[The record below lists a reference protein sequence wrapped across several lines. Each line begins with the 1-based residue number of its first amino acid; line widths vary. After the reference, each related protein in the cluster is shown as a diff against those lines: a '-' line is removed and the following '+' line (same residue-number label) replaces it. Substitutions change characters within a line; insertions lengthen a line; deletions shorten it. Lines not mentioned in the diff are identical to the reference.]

1 MSQVPEDPYR
11 PNAGY
16 AAGGRGASQRSGEF
30 GVQNMVLRSPRDYFL
45 MFRERW
51 HWGLLVAII
60 LVNAL
65 VFMELSKTEVYYT
78 EATLEIQTSEE
89 NVLPSERLFAESNDA
104 ELLLNKHVSRLSS
117 RKFFSYLMPF
127 FTEEELDSV
136 IQLYIDPEKPNQ
148 VPEAAAIIHG
158 GMQVQI
164 RSDDSLL
171 IQVGMMHRD
180 PELAAMLADRIAE
193 KYIDYHNDLMSEDLR
208 GAVLDLRASKRE
220 KEQELEDNRKRI
232 QDFREQNAMVDRLG
246 EFSSVITQ
254 RVRDLSGRVIEAD
267 AEILNAVN
275 VLSEIKAYR
284 EDNRDLTQL
293 EAIATHPNV
302 APNVT
307 QLQQLEADRQQ
318 LEQRYLDRHPRMI
331 EVNERIASLQEI
343 IEDNINDV
351 AKTLEVNKRL
361 MTERVGRL
369 RVELAEAEREQLKLE
384 NLDSKLASLQI
395 DAVNTEAAL
404 ARLTERLEDAN
415 VEANLRPRHLSIHD
429 NAWMPG
435 DPEEPNLEKQ
445 AIWAVMAGFLSL
457 VLVPVGL
464 GLLDTRLK
472 TQWEIEEFLGTNLL
486 GEIPRFDSVNRK
498 KRPHVAASNNQPTL
512 CEAFRGLYG
521 RMELCTRVEFPKIV
535 LVAST
540 VPSEGKSLVASNLA
554 YTFARHGRRVLL
566 TDVDFRGP
574 SQHHYHGLDNST
586 GILPWLKAGKDAGPD
601 VAQEAELGVHEVTE
615 NLHFLPSGG
624 VDKQPTEFFSNPR
637 LKGLFDQLR
646 NHYDLIILD
655 TPPVGVF
662 PDTLLLKPFVDEVIY
677 VCRFR
682 KVNKFRVR
690 HFLEKIHEAGHN
702 LEGVLLNGLPNGRMS
717 AYYGYHGYGANRES
731 EYRSYYAKKS

>member
-1 MSQVPEDPYR
+1 MSQAPEQRYHNSP
-11 PNAGY
+11 GY
-16 AAGGRGASQRSGEF
+16 GSGDGEPVRTGDF
-30 GVQNMVLRSPRDYFL
+30 GVQSMVLRSPRDYFL

-60 LVNAL
+60 LINVL
-65 VFMELSKTEVYYT
+65 VFLELRKTETFYT
-78 EATLEIQTSEE
+78 EATLEIQTAEE

-104 ELLLNKHVSRLSS
+104 ELLMNKHVARLSS

-127 FTEEELDSV
+127 FTEEELQQV
-136 IQLYIDPEKPNQ
+136 GELYVNPDKPNKKPNPAQ
-148 VPEAAAIIHG
+148 IIRS
-158 GMQVQI
+158 GMEVQI
-164 RSDDSLL
+164 RADDTLL

-180 PELAAMLADRIAE
+180 PDLAPMLADRIAE
-193 KYIDYHNDLMSEDLR
+193 KYIDYHNDLMSRDLR
-208 GAVLDLRASKRE
+208 EAVLDLRASKRQ

-232 QDFREQNAMVDRLG
+232 QDFREQNAMVDNLG
-246 EFSSVITQ
+246 EFSSVITE
-254 RVRDLSGRVIEAD
+254 RVKDLSARVIEAD
-267 AEILNAVN
+267 AEILNATN
-275 VLSEIKAYR
+275 VLAEIALYR
-284 EDNRDLTQL
+284 EASRDLTQL
-293 EAIATHPNV
+293 EAIASHPSV

-307 QLQQLEADRQQ
+307 LLEELQTERRQ
-318 LEQRYLDRHPRMI
+318 LEQRYFERHPRMK
-331 EVNERIASLQEI
+331 ENTERIGAIEAL
-343 IEDNINDV
+343 IEDNIDEV
-351 AKTLEVNKRL
+351 AKTLEVNQRL
-361 MTERVGRL
+361 MTDRVARL
-369 RVELAEAEREQLKLE
+369 RTELAEAERELLKLE
-384 NLDSKLASLQI
+384 NLDSELASLQI

-415 VEANLRPRHLSIHD
+415 VEANLRPRHLTIHD
-429 NAWMPG
+429 YAWPPQ
-435 DPEEPNLEKQ
+435 DPEQPNLEKQ

-472 TQWEIEEFLGTNLL
+472 TQWEIEEFLGTQLL
-486 GEIPRFDSVNRK
+486 GEIPRFDNVNRK
-498 KRPHVAASNNQPTL
+498 KRPHLAAGNNQPTL

-521 RMELCTRVEFPKIV
+521 RMELCTRVDYPKIV

-574 SQHHYHGLDNST
+574 SQHLYHGLDNST
-586 GILPWLKAGKDAGPD
+586 GILPWLKEGKDASPD
-601 VAQEAELGVHEVTE
+601 VVQEATLGIHEVTE

-646 NHYDLIILD
+646 KDYDLIVLD

-702 LEGVLLNGLPNGRMS
+702 LEGVVLNGLPTGRMS
-717 AYYGYHGYGANRES
+717 AYYGYHGYGSNRES